1 MVSYWLYNLYYTSAS
16 AGSQGDSAHMGLAP
30 RVVALWCRGES
41 KTDSALL
48 SVKPGVRFQCRA
60 RAKAPAADSAPSA
73 AAPPAP
79 AIPPTTAPATAP
91 PEMVC
96 VFSTSVA
103 FCCGEEVVR
112 TWVCANNLEVRT
124 QVVVV
129 LESFGSQT
137 SKHSP
142 LAAHT
147 PHNPHLAKASN
158 PSGCLAS
165 QNPAALHS
173 LHSPQTVAF
182 CEAMHSPTEHTPHSW
197 HE

>member
-103 FCCGEEVVR
+103 
-112 TWVCANNLEVRT
+112 L

-173 LHSPQTVAF
+173 LHSPQTVAS
-182 CEAMHSPTEHTPHSW
+182 EEEISSVRSGSE
-197 HE
+197 